1 MPATVSQVAEGIKTR
16 LATISGLR
24 TFSYQ
29 PEQLNPPIAYPTL
42 SSIIYHRAFGGGNV
56 QMVWIIHVVV
66 GRYTDRTAHALLD
79 DFLSYSGAKSIRAA
93 LEGDTTLGG
102 VAASLVVSSS
112 ADVSSL
118 QQDGAEFLEIQT
130 TITVHA

>member
-1 MPATVSQVAEGIKTR
+1 MAATVSQVADGLKAR

-29 PEQLNPPIAYPTL
+29 PEQLNPPIAFPSL
-42 SSIIYHRAFGGGNV
+42 SSIQYHRAFAGGNV
-56 QMVWIIHVVV
+56 QMVWIIRVIV
-66 GRYTDRTAHALLD
+66 GRYLDRTAHALLD
-79 DFLSYSGAKSIRAA
+79 DYLSYSGAKSIRAA
-93 LEGDTTLGG
+93 LEADTTLGG

-112 ADVSSL
+112 ADISSL
-118 QQDGAEFLEIQT
+118 AVDGAEFLEIQT